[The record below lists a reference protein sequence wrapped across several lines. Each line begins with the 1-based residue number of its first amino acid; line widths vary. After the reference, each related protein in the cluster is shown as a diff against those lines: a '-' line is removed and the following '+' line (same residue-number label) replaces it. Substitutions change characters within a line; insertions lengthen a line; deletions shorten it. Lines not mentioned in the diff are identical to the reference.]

1 MGVSKNWAKRLSN
14 HEKMAGAFFAVVCTW
29 SAINDKI
36 YMQGGCAELRTDRKT
51 FKGENERWY
60 QHLHW

>member
-36 YMQGGCAELRTDRKT
+36 YM
-51 FKGENERWY
+51 
-60 QHLHW
+60 